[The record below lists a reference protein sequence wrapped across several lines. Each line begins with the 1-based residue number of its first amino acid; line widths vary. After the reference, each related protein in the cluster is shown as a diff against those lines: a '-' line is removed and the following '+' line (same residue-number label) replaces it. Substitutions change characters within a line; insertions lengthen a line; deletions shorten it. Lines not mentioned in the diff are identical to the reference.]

1 MGSTGRARPHYTA
14 SNISV
19 IIFFFFQYFTM
30 GGHSLLA
37 LWAAFFPSQALSKRI
52 HYGKFVAEA
61 KYRASPELFEAAI
74 RAQATPV
81 DGSRALQ
88 RRYLLKKF
96 WNFLLLTVQDG
107 DLILQQ
113 LTYETVESAIKERV
127 EMKARVFG
135 QEFVGK
141 SDGRPPAYKI
151 EPRLVAEL
159 YGEWIMP
166 LTKEVQVQYLL
177 RRLD

>member
-1 MGSTGRARPHYTA
+1 M
-14 SNISV
+14 
-19 IIFFFFQYFTM
+19 
-30 GGHSLLA
+30 
-37 LWAAFFPSQALSKRI
+37 
-52 HYGKFVAEA
+52 
-61 KYRASPELFEAAI
+61 
-74 RAQATPV
+74 
-81 DGSRALQ
+81 
-88 RRYLLKKF
+88 
-96 WNFLLLTVQDG
+96 QDG